1 MLNLAVDKY
10 AGVLS
15 KVDSKTPEF
24 KFTSQKPRQKN
35 FEEASVVKA
44 LLQND
49 TQWEETCK
57 ILI

>member
-10 AGVLS
+10 AGVFS

-24 KFTSQKPRQKN
+24 KFTGQKPRQKN

-49 TQWEETCK
+49 T
-57 ILI
+57 

>member
-1 MLNLAVDKY
+1 MLNLAVEKY

-15 KVDSKTPEF
+15 KVDAKTPEF
-24 KFTSQKPRQKN
+24 KFTGQKPKQKN

-49 TQWEETCK
+49 T
-57 ILI
+57 